1 MKYDSGISME
11 KQKDQ
16 LFKKEGNMLRK
27 IQFIRFTVL
36 GVTVLSLI
44 LAGCLAKK
52 TIWGDPQTGLIL
64 EYRIPQDQSLQYK
77 NTSETNQTIDM
88 MGQSMKISTK
98 ILIDY
103 SIKGTATD
111 DQNNLLT
118 QVNINDF
125 SMLLTGMQGE
135 TTPDTSALKGK
146 SFGVSFSTKGK
157 EIGFTGIKDLPK
169 IDLGMMSGGE
179 QGVDQFFQD
188 LLPDLPAEPVK
199 VGATWTEPIDNK
211 IQQGPLE
218 VTTKGEATNILEGL
232 DTIKGMECVRIKST
246 TKSTVQGSGEMMG
259 NEMNIKGEV
268 KSLATW
274 YFAYKK
280 GLFIKAS
287 VEQDTDVKI
296 TAGSMGEI
304 PQSSKMKLEI
314 ELIP

>member
-1 MKYDSGISME
+1 
-11 KQKDQ
+11 
-16 LFKKEGNMLRK
+16 MLHK
-27 IQFIRFTVL
+27 IQFIRFTAL
-36 GVTVLSLI
+36 GFMVLSLM
-44 LAGCLAKK
+44 LAGCMAKK
-52 TIWGDPQTGLIL
+52 SIWGDPQTGLIL

-77 NTSETNQTIDM
+77 NTSEINQTIDM
-88 MGQSMKISTK
+88 MGQSIKTSTK
-98 ILIDY
+98 ILMDY
-103 SIKGTATD
+103 SIKGTGTD

-125 SMLLTGMQGE
+125 SMVLTGMQGE

-146 SFGVSFSTKGK
+146 SFGVSFSPKGK
-157 EIGFTGIKDLPK
+157 EIVFTGIKDLPK

-179 QGVDQFFQD
+179 QSVEQFFQTI
-188 LLPDLPAEPVK
+188 LPDLPAEPIK
-199 VGATWTEPIDNK
+199 VGATWSEPIDNK

-232 DTIKGMECVRIKST
+232 ETIKGMECVRIKSS
-246 TKSTVQGSGEMMG
+246 TKGTVQGSGEMMG
-259 NEMNIKGEV
+259 NELNIKGEV

-287 VEQDTDVKI
+287 VEQDSDAKI
-296 TAGSMGEI
+296 TAGTMGEI
-304 PQSSKMKLEI
+304 PQSSKIKSEI

>member
-1 MKYDSGISME
+1 
-11 KQKDQ
+11 
-16 LFKKEGNMLRK
+16 MLRK

-36 GVTVLSLI
+36 GAMVLCLI
-44 LAGCLAKK
+44 LAGCQAKK

-88 MGQSMKISTK
+88 MGQSIETSTK

-103 SIKGTATD
+103 SIKGTGTD

-125 SMLLTGMQGE
+125 NMVLTGMQGE

-146 SFGVSFSTKGK
+146 SFGVSFSPKGK
-157 EIGFTGIKDLPK
+157 EIGFTGINDLPK

-179 QGVDQFFQD
+179 QSVEQFFQN
-188 LLPDLPAEPVK
+188 LLPDLPDEPVK
-199 VGATWTEPIDNK
+199 VGATWSEPIDNT
-211 IQQGPLE
+211 IPQGPLE
-218 VTTKGEATNILEGL
+218 ITTKGEAANILEGL
-232 DTIKGMECVRIKST
+232 ETINGRECVRIKST
-246 TKSTVQGSGEMMG
+246 AKSTVQGSGEMMG
-259 NEMNIKGEV
+259 NEMKIKGEV
-268 KSLATW
+268 KSLAIW
-274 YFAYKK
+274 YFAYKE

-287 VEQDTDVKI
+287 VEDDSDVKI
-296 TAGSMGEI
+296 AVGSMGEI

-314 ELIP
+314 ELLP